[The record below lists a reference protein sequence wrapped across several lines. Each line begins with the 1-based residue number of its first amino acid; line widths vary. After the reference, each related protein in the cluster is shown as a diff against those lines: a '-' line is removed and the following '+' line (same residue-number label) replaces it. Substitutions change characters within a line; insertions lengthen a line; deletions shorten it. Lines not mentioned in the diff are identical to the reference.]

1 MAGQLL
7 GDGALDDAGRI
18 GSAYYRV
25 LGRPA
30 QEKEIKAALEYVRL
44 FPGKP
49 DGQAG
54 RSAGVDQL
62 LPRFGFLERLPI
74 YPLRNPMPDTSR
86 FLSRRH
92 LYAIPTAALA

>member
-1 MAGQLL
+1 MMNSDFVARQAQSLAGQLL

-54 RSAGVDQL
+54 RL
-62 LPRFGFLERLPI
+62 LAWTSLCRALVSSNDFLYIR
-74 YPLRNPMPDTSR
+74 
-86 FLSRRH
+86 
-92 LYAIPTAALA
+92 